1 MVISLMDGPLAM
13 IDHKKQL
20 SKSVDFIVKVLQI
33 YAMTNL
39 WDFNRACAVLVNS
52 FLQIVQRASHLL
64 DFASFSLRNPAIF
77 Q

>member
-1 MVISLMDGPLAM
+1 MLTFLQNI
-13 IDHKKQL
+13 QN
-20 SKSVDFIVKVLQI
+20 SKYTSEYLKTMYCIVKVLQI